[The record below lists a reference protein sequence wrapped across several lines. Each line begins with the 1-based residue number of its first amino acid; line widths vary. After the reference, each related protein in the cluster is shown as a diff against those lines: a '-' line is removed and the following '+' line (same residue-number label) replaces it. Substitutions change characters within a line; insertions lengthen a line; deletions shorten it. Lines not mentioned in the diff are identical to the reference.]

1 MAAYGRLCTLFYD
14 ADKPRAS
21 EAEVAWYAARLPREA
36 GPSLE
41 LMVGSGRLLL
51 PLLERGFKV
60 HGVDSSS
67 AMLASCEARLAAAE
81 FKTALFR
88 QDAAALNVPLRYAG
102 ALIAAGSFQLLVDP
116 VGAQKAL
123 ERIRAHLVDPGLLL
137 LDLYVPS
144 EASHPPG
151 APVVQVQ
158 TVTLPDGTTIAQ
170 RAEIFVDADGRRIDI
185 RSRYEQ
191 RERATILARED
202 EAIAVTW
209 YSEDEIIALLRDA
222 GYRDVAVGP
231 AAWPVGDD
239 APEGERRFSVHAR
252 V

>member
-21 EAEVAWYAARLPREA
+21 AAEVAWYTARLPRDA

-41 LMVGSGRLLL
+41 LMAGSGRLLL
-51 PLLERGFKV
+51 PLLEQGFNV
-60 HGVDSSS
+60 HGVDSSA
-67 AMLASCEARLAAAE
+67 AMVSSCETRISAAHLR
-81 FKTALFR
+81 TALFR
-88 QDAAALNVPLRYAG
+88 QDVAALNVPLRYA
-102 ALIAAGSFQLLVDP
+102 AAFIAAGSFQLLVDP

-123 ERIRAHLVDPGLLL
+123 ERIRAHLVEPGLLL
-137 LDLYVPS
+137 LDLYVPA

-151 APVVQVQ
+151 APVAEVQ
-158 TVTLPDGTTIAQ
+158 TVTLANGSTIA
-170 RAEIFVDADGRRIDI
+170 RRSEIFVDAEGRRIDI

-202 EAIAVTW
+202 EVLAVTW

-222 GYRDVAVGP
+222 GYRDIAIGP

-239 APEGERRFSVHAR
+239 APEGERRFSVSAR